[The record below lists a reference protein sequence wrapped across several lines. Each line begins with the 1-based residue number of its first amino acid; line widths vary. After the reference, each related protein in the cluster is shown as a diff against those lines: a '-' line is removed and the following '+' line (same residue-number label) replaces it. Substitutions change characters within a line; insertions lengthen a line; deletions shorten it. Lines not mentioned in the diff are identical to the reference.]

1 MERSYKILKF
11 RLDVTIGAQ
20 VVRRGLTLQEARLYC
35 SNQRNR
41 TEAYFHAYTHE

>member
-1 MERSYKILKF
+1 MEKSYKILKF

-20 VVRRGLTLQEARLYC
+20 VVRKGLTLSEARLYC

-41 TEAYFHAYTHE
+41 TESYFYAYAQE